1 MKRWSLFVVI
11 ALLAVSGTSALLA
24 QDAEATEAADPFE
37 ELAAMFDYD
46 QSAPLNVQE
55 VGMEDRDGVT
65 VKDITF
71 DSPVDGEPVAAYLV
85 QPEGHGPFAGVLWV
99 HWYEPSSPTSNRT
112 QYLDEAV
119 TLAKE
124 GVASILPETMWSE
137 PSWFNEG
144 RTLDTDYQASI
155 DQVINLRR
163 ALDVL
168 VAQPGVDPARL
179 GYVGHDFGAMYGSIV
194 AGVDHRPIVYVLV
207 AGTKSFSDWYL
218 LGQNDLPEAERTA
231 YIEKMSVLD
240 PTVYIAHS
248 DPAYVYFQFG
258 NEDVY
263 VSHDDASA
271 FFQAANGPKG
281 IARYDAEHDMS
292 AEGIR
297 DVRLS
302 ILRWQLG
309 L

>member
-1 MKRWSLFVVI
+1 MKRLSLLIVI
-11 ALLAVSGTSALLA
+11 ALLALSASALLA
-24 QDAEATEAADPFE
+24 QDATEAADPFE
-37 ELAAMFDYD
+37 ETVAMFDYD
-46 QSAPLNVQE
+46 QNAPLNVQE
-55 VGMEDRDGVT
+55 VGTEDRDGVT

-71 DSPVDGEPVAAYLV
+71 DSPVDGEPVAAYIV
-85 QPEGHGPFAGVLWV
+85 QPEGDGPFAGVLWV

-112 QYLDEAV
+112 QYLDEAMA
-119 TLAKE
+119 LAKE
-124 GVASILPETMWSE
+124 GVVSVLPETMWSE

-155 DQVINLRR
+155 DQVKNLRR

-179 GYVGHDFGAMYGSIV
+179 GYVGHDFGAMYGALV

-218 LGQNDLPEAERTA
+218 LGQNDLPEADRAA

-240 PTVYIAHS
+240 PTAYVAHA
-248 DPAYVYFQFG
+248 DPAYIYFQFG
-258 NEDVY
+258 NNDVY
-263 VSHDDASA
+263 VSHEDASA

-297 DVRLS
+297 NVRDS

-309 L
+309 LE